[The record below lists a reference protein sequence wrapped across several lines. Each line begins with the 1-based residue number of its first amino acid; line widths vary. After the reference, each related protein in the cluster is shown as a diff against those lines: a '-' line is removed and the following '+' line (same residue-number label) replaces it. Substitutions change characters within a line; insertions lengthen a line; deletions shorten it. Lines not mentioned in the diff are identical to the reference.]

1 MHLLDVNVL
10 IALLDPAHPHHQP
23 AKTFFKTHSAS
34 GWATCP
40 ITENAVLRI
49 LGNPTYP
56 GSPGSTEATRTLLSS
71 ITSLPGHQFWPDAH
85 SLLDA
90 RRFPRLPAA
99 PHLTDHYLLALAV
112 SRHARLATFDRTL
125 DPTLVSGGPLALH
138 LLT

>member
-23 AKTFFKTHSAS
+23 AKAFFKAHSSS

-49 LGNPTYP
+49 LGNPNYP
-56 GSPGSTEATRTLLSS
+56 NSPGSTEATRILLSS

-99 PHLTDHYLLALAV
+99 AHLTDLYLLALAV
-112 SRHARLATFDRTL
+112 SRHARLATFDRAL
-125 DPTLVSGGPLALH
+125 DPTLIPGGPAALH
-138 LLT
+138 LLS